1 MYKIF
6 AIASVIIRTQYL
18 PNPFE
23 SLKYGY
29 IINLLV
35 EPFLH
40 LLTYG
45 VVGLYYS
52 KGSFPVF
59 GIFLY
64 LFFYIAH
71 VGLIFLMGIFNWNI
85 IAIICIFVLY
95 FAVHLYINIKIIV
108 FLNL

>member
-6 AIASVIIRTQYL
+6 AIASAIIRTQYL

-23 SLKYGY
+23 SLSYGY

-40 LLTYG
+40 LLTYK
-45 VVGLYYS
+45 VVGLYYT

-59 GIFLY
+59 GSLLY
-64 LFFYIAH
+64 LIFYSAH
-71 VGLIFLMGIFNWNI
+71 VGLIFLMWIFDWNI
-85 IAIICIFVLY
+85 IAIVTIFIIYLLIHV
-95 FAVHLYINIKIIV
+95 FAKI
-108 FLNL
+108 FSQGSYY

>member
-6 AIASVIIRTQYL
+6 AIASAIIRTQYL

-40 LLTYG
+40 LLTYS
-45 VVGLYYS
+45 VVGLYYTR
-52 KGSFPVF
+52 GSFPVF
-59 GIFLY
+59 GSFLY
-64 LFFYIAH
+64 LLFYVIHAF
-71 VGLIFLMGIFNWNI
+71 LIYLMGIFDWNI
-85 IAIICIFVLY
+85 IAIVAIFIIY
-95 FAVHLYINIKIIV
+95 FLIHVFIKM
-108 FLNL
+108 FLEGSYFK